1 VELQE
6 VARRVL
12 LGHWKVIVALI
23 IASALVVTAIHLRE
37 APTYTAATRLV
48 IDAPAPTSGTEA
60 TAIADAAK
68 AIVTSPTH
76 IIAALTSAGLVRD
89 PVEVGRNITLT
100 PLGTSGVLQL
110 KVQDS
115 NPVSAASLANALADD
130 LIKTRLA
137 FSPAARVSALDD
149 RIKAAN
155 DQISVLDQQIASLDE
170 QLQTLQKQVNASN
183 IQTATVRAQIL
194 ADRIAAYSNERAA
207 LTQGELQFESERAG
221 LATSSSTPTPSVID
235 RALPPANPDPS
246 RLPVDLALALVVGV
260 VLGVAAASILE
271 TFGPTLAS
279 GESVAKALGVP
290 VLGWLP
296 DLAGTLP
303 DRLILAASAADVGA
317 VELLGVGDTP
327 NLSALAKSLRGPD
340 QAEGKG
346 LPIFSA
352 DEAPDRYRHGK
363 ASPSSGFVL
372 VAPDGI
378 RKAALTPVKDLVSF
392 SGRPLIGVIA
402 HMPNRPARSSQGSV
416 KATPRLA
423 VVPKDGGD
431 PLKGMSKEVAHD
443 LWGAR

>member
-1 VELQE
+1 MELQE

-12 LGHWKVIVALI
+12 LGHWKVIVALV

-76 IIAALTSAGLVRD
+76 IIAALTTAGIVRD
-89 PVEVGRNITLT
+89 PVEVARNITLT

-115 NPVSAASLANALADD
+115 NPVSAANLANALADD

-137 FSPAARVSALDD
+137 FSPAARASVLDD

-155 DQISVLDQQIASLDE
+155 DQITVLDQQIASLDE
-170 QLQTLQKQVNASN
+170 QLQGLKVTTSNA
-183 IQTATVRAQIL
+183 QTVAVKAQIL
-194 ADRIAAYSNERAA
+194 AERISAASNQRAA
-207 LTQGELQFESERAG
+207 LLQEQLQLESERAG

-235 RALPPANPDPS
+235 RALAPANPDPS

-296 DLAGTLP
+296 DPAGTLP

-317 VELLGVGDTP
+317 LELLGVGDTP
-327 NLSALAKSLRGPD
+327 NLSALAKSLRVAD
-340 QAEGKG
+340 QADGKG

-352 DEAPDRYRHGK
+352 DDAPDRYRHGN

-372 VAPDGI
+372 VAPERI

-402 HMPNRPARSSQGSV
+402 HTPNRPARSSQSFLRG
-416 KATPRLA
+416 TPRLA

-431 PLKGMSKEVAHD
+431 SLKGMSKEVMHD

>member
-12 LGHWKVIVALI
+12 LGHWKVIVALVL
-23 IASALVVTAIHLRE
+23 ASMLAITAFHLRE

-60 TAIADAAK
+60 TAVADGAK

-76 IIAALTSAGLVRD
+76 IIAALAAAGVVRD
-89 PVEVGRNITLT
+89 PVVVARNITLT

-110 KVQDS
+110 TVQDS
-115 NPVSAASLANALADD
+115 DAVSAANIANALADD
-130 LIKTRLA
+130 LIATRTKVG
-137 FSPAARVSALDD
+137 PAARASALDVQ
-149 RIKAAN
+149 ITTVS
-155 DQISVLDQQIASLDE
+155 DQISVLDQQIASYDQ
-170 QLQTLQKQVNASN
+170 QLRSLVVTRTNAQE
-183 IQTATVRAQIL
+183 IAVRAQIL
-194 ADRIAAYSNERAA
+194 AESITAASNQRAG
-207 LTQGELQFESERAG
+207 LLQEQLQLESERASLG
-221 LATSSSTPTPSVID
+221 ASSSTPTPSVID
-235 RALPPANPDPS
+235 RAAAPSHPDPS
-246 RLPVDLALALVVGV
+246 RLPVDLALALVVGA

-271 TFGPTLAS
+271 TFGPTLAT
-279 GESVAKALGVP
+279 GESVAKVLGVP

-296 DLAGTLP
+296 DPAGTLP
-303 DRLILAASAADVGA
+303 DRIILAASAADVGA

-327 NLSALAKSLRGPD
+327 NLSALAKSLRVPD
-340 QAEGKG
+340 QSEGTG

-352 DEAPDRYRHGK
+352 DDAPERYRHGK

-372 VAPDGI
+372 VAPDRI

-402 HMPNRPARSSQGSV
+402 HTPNRPARSSQRTV
-416 KATPRLA
+416 FKAAPRFA
-423 VVPKDGGD
+423 VVEKNSGDG
-431 PLKGMSKEVAHD
+431 LKGMNKEVMHD